1 MKFCSKCN
9 VQIRGTQNVCPLCQA
24 QVTGESEKMFPE
36 IGTAKQS
43 RFKILK
49 KLILFA
55 TIAVCVLSAAVNLMI
70 PQSGM
75 WAHFV
80 AFGAVCF
87 FIITTIAFR
96 RLTNIS
102 KHITYLTLVFC
113 IFSILWDYVTGW
125 HNWSFDY
132 AVPMLCSAALISVSV
147 TNFVLKVPPKEYIL
161 SLFTDVLLG
170 LAPIA
175 LYLTG
180 NIRVVYPTFICIALS
195 AVLLAGLLLFEGR
208 SFYAELKKKS
218 HL

>member
-132 AVPMLCSAALISVSV
+132 AVPILCSAALISVSV

-175 LYLTG
+175 L
-180 NIRVVYPTFICIALS
+180 ISS
-195 AVLLAGLLLFEGR
+195 AR
-208 SFYAELKKKS
+208 SFMS
-218 HL
+218 